1 MYNIGEV
8 IQIGELKQYK
18 IGEVA
23 ELAGISKRTID
34 YYTNLGL
41 LKPVRSESNYRYYSE
56 DTIVRLRIIEN
67 MKENRFTLDEIKEQ
81 FAILDDRLC
90 QAKKY
95 NEGGMLNTGFLI
107 NQVKLLENQITQLQ
121 PVLANI
127 DSGQVA
133 LSVKQKL
140 FHSIALLQAILIYI
154 DEIAS
159 LM

>member
-41 LKPVRSESNYRYYSE
+41 LRPVRSESNYRYYSE

-81 FAILDDRLC
+81 FAILDDRLS

>member
-1 MYNIGEV
+1 LYNIGEV